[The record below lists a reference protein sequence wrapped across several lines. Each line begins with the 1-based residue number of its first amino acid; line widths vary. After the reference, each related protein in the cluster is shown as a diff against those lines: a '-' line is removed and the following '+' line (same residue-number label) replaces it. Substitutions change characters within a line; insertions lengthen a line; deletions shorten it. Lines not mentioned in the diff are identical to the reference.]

1 MWIVKYHEHVH
12 VIRLISIL
20 VYMLMFSIDREFND
34 SGWNIAF
41 AAFNKIIAAFNK
53 IIADSWKFL
62 FKELYS
68 SFFLFVLPIT

>member
-20 VYMLMFSIDREFND
+20 VYMLIFSIDREFND
-34 SGWNIAF
+34 SRWNIAF
-41 AAFNKIIAAFNK
+41 AAFNK

-62 FKELYS
+62 FKELYF